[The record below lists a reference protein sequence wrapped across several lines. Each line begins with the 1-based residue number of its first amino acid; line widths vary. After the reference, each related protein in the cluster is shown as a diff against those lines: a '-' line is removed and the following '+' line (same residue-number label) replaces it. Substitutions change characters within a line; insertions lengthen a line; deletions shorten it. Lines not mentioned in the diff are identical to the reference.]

1 MVPLV
6 TIAKVIILSIGWNF
20 FIFEVNWFGH
30 NVLLPFAALPDSEE
44 IYEVPIGS
52 ISCSTVGSQSGNRIC
67 HLKNLCYSNVFNSF
81 LLASDDDD
89 DDHHKLVRFENVVNF
104 TTVVGSNSTFD
115 YYLSSKTFTD
125 MRHYR
130 KLMFFGSYHLLGQF
144 APNNIAH
151 DIHDFLLP
159 LFNTLTGLNEFQLDT
174 EPSRT
179 LLIYGLVPITAS
191 TRSLYSLFSRY
202 PPTLSLD
209 VMMDES
215 LVCFEDVTI
224 GLSHDT
230 IWYQWGFGQ
239 PEGPLDD
246 RKVTSK
252 HLQNFTGYV
261 KEKLNIDDK
270 SACLEKD
277 EFGILFSRKSTR
289 VILNEIK
296 LRESISAQTG
306 MTIRTLSFEQNS
318 LEEIIANVSCAKFI
332 VGMHGS
338 ILILGIFLPPNSVL
352 LEMFPYALNANHYTH
367 CRTWVEIK
375 GMDLKYVSWRNRN
388 RSNTVTH
395 SFEGLYPGL
404 TVTEEKRLEILASE
418 EVAPHL
424 CCADPA
430 FRFRLNQDT
439 IVDIPAVIEILL
451 GALEEQGRRANVS

>member
-1 MVPLV
+1 
-6 TIAKVIILSIGWNF
+6 
-20 FIFEVNWFGH
+20 
-30 NVLLPFAALPDSEE
+30 
-44 IYEVPIGS
+44 
-52 ISCSTVGSQSGNRIC
+52 
-67 HLKNLCYSNVFNSF
+67 
-81 LLASDDDD
+81 
-89 DDHHKLVRFENVVNF
+89 
-104 TTVVGSNSTFD
+104 
-115 YYLSSKTFTD
+115 
-125 MRHYR
+125 
-130 KLMFFGSYHLLGQF
+130 MFFGSYHLLGQF

-159 LFNTLTGLNEFQLDT
+159 LFNTLTGLNEFQLDA

-202 PPTLSLD
+202 PSTLSLD

-230 IWYQWGFGQ
+230 IWYQWGFGR

-246 RKVTSK
+246 RKVTSE

-277 EFGILFSRKSTR
+277 EFGILFSRRSTR

-296 LRESISAQTG
+296 LRESITAQTG

-338 ILILGIFLPPNSVL
+338 ILILG
-352 LEMFPYALNANHYTH
+352 
-367 CRTWVEIK
+367 
-375 GMDLKYVSWRNRN
+375 
-388 RSNTVTH
+388 
-395 SFEGLYPGL
+395 LYPGL
-404 TVTEEKRLEILASE
+404 TVTEEKRLEILASD